1 MSFLGNIIGSQ
12 WGIGV
17 IDKVHRFSTLHGTTS
32 QKGKIPRHV
41 DETIY
46 NFVFSVMILFE
57 VLTMNLSHHNCLN
70 V

>member
-32 QKGKIPRHV
+32 QKGKIPRYV

-46 NFVFSVMILFE
+46 N
-57 VLTMNLSHHNCLN
+57 LSL
-70 V
+70 